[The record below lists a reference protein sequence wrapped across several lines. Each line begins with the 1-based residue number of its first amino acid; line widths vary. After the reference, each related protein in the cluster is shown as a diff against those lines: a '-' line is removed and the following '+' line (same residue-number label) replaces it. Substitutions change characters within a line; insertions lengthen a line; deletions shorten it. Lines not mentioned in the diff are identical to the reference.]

1 MTVNIDH
8 ACSNILTSIRT
19 SCLNYSSQETP
30 YSIYI
35 TIRKSWKRDY
45 QTHQAPL
52 EQVQKKQQDGL
63 NIKLVEVDT
72 LNHELQSVRADL
84 DTATKINNDLQR
96 KLEEAVSKD
105 NRNHKEAEKLIA
117 RKDGECAALKKS
129 IKNESLK
136 RELKDVNKV
145 LKSKEKEIYNFETF
159 KYNNQDAVKMAKT
172 DAKEQ
177 KAEKEKQIKKVNM
190 LEKKLD
196 NLQKQINS
204 TLEKNNNI
212 KNSDSCL
219 SSQSNISIPTT
230 NSVAASTIL
239 SNPVSTIQ
247 PSPTLLSSSVSLPCS
262 PDNSCKHQPQCV
274 VRYQSPLQLKSVQYL
289 CTTALNTMNTS

>member
-96 KLEEAVSKD
+96 KLEEAVSKG
-105 NRNHKEAEKLIA
+105 NRNNKEAEKLIA
-117 RKDGECAALKKS
+117 RKDGECAALKNS
-129 IKNESLK
+129 IKNCTYENESLK

-145 LKSKEKEIYNFETF
+145 LKSKKKEIYNLETF
-159 KYNNQDAVKMAKT
+159 NYNNQDAVKMAKT

-196 NLQKQINS
+196 NLQKQTNS

-212 KNSDSCL
+212 KVSSD
-219 SSQSNISIPTT
+219 
-230 NSVAASTIL
+230 NSV
-239 SNPVSTIQ
+239 VSPKY
-247 PSPTLLSSSVSLPCS
+247 PS
-262 PDNSCKHQPQCV
+262 QPQT
-274 VRYQSPLQLKSVQYL
+274 R
-289 CTTALNTMNTS
+289 